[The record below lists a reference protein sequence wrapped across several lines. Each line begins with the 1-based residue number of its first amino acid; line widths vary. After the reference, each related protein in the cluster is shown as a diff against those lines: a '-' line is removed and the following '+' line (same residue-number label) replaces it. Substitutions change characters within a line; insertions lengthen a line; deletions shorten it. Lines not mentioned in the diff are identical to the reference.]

1 MARQLQLESLC
12 AESKDILGFRL
23 QHLELCH
30 PPARPPPSPS
40 ILAAA
45 FTPGNADRAGGQIE
59 NDREP
64 QSTSFNMLIIE
75 ELEFS

>member
-30 PPARPPPSPS
+30 PPARPPPRPQYPS
-40 ILAAA
+40 CSIH
-45 FTPGNADRAGGQIE
+45 TGQRRRGWGA
-59 NDREP
+59 N
-64 QSTSFNMLIIE
+64 
-75 ELEFS
+75 

>member
-30 PPARPPPSPS
+30 PPARPPPGPS

-45 FTPGNADRAGGQIE
+45 FTPGNADGAGGQIE
-59 NDREP
+59 NDGEP
-64 QSTSFNMLIIE
+64 QSTSLNILIIE